1 MGVRM
6 GLSEKRAYLFV
17 ELITLQDIDPRI
29 LIDCTHDRA
38 CNETLNEIAVT
49 VEEEE

>member
-1 MGVRM
+1 M

-17 ELITLQDIDPRI
+17 ELIALQDVDPRI
-29 LIDCTHDRA
+29 LIDCTRDKA
-38 CNETLNEIAVT
+38 CNEVLNKIAET

>member
-1 MGVRM
+1 M
-6 GLSEKRAYLFV
+6 GLPEKRAYLFV
-17 ELITLQDIDPRI
+17 ELITLQDVDPRI
-29 LIDCTHDRA
+29 LIDCTRDKT

>member
-1 MGVRM
+1 
-6 GLSEKRAYLFV
+6 LSEKRAYLFV

-29 LIDCTHDRA
+29 LIDCTRDRA
-38 CNETLNEIAVT
+38 CNEVLNEIAVT

>member
-1 MGVRM
+1 M

-17 ELITLQDIDPRI
+17 ELIALQDVDPRV
-29 LIDCTHDRA
+29 LIDCTRDRK
-38 CNETLNEIAVT
+38 CNETLSEIAVT

>member
-1 MGVRM
+1 M
-6 GLSEKRAYLFV
+6 GLPEKRAYLFV
-17 ELITLQDIDPRI
+17 ELIMLQDIDPRI
-29 LIDCTHDRA
+29 LIDCVHDKT

>member
-1 MGVRM
+1 M

-29 LIDCTHDRA
+29 LIDCTRDEK
-38 CNETLNEIAVT
+38 CNETLNEIAIT

>member
-1 MGVRM
+1 M

-17 ELITLQDIDPRI
+17 ELVVLQDVDPRI
-29 LIDCTHDRA
+29 LIDCTRDKA